1 MSNTKIL
8 LDKIDVLDAKLK
20 ALQPMNP
27 EYQKKLDKKFRLEFN
42 YNSNHI
48 EGNTLTYSET
58 ELLLVFDDTTGNH
71 TFREYEEMK
80 SHDVAYHL
88 VQEWANDFERPITE
102 GDICNLNKTLLVKP
116 FWKEAVTHDGQRVRR
131 LIKVGEYKE
140 QPNSV
145 LLPNGEMFEYTSPLE
160 TPFEMQKLISWFRSE
175 TDSKELHP
183 VALAALL
190 HYKFVC
196 IHPFDDGN
204 GRVSRLLMNY
214 VLFKNILPPVVIKS
228 PEKRL
233 YLSAL
238 NRADTGD
245 LDAFIQYMA
254 QQVIWSLELS
264 IKAAKGES
272 IEEADDFDKE
282 IEMLKRIQHKPKEK
296 IQKSSPVIR
305 STLQD
310 VYFPLI
316 KSLDNDLLKLN
327 KLFKNHTWSYFEE
340 PEPPEYGIP
349 IIPKSTT
356 IEDLIKYYYPNK
368 IIRERSYHNFKAAY
382 WLSEYNDQKEFSVE
396 VSLKIFF
403 NDTNFKVVVFIGQP
417 YAGGLILEGINK
429 ILRTLSDDKKSP
441 FDAYKD
447 YTLFE
452 ADYDDDMTINKITH
466 FSNQIRSETLDYIK
480 LRVNEKQ
487 KE

>member
-1 MSNTKIL
+1 MSDSKIL
-8 LDKIDVLDAKLK
+8 LDKIDALETKLN

-48 EGNTLTYSET
+48 EGNTLTYGET

-160 TPFEMQKLISWFRSE
+160 TPFEMRKLISWFRSE
-175 TDSKELHP
+175 TNSKELHP

-214 VLFKNILPPVVIKS
+214 VLFKNNLPPVVIKS
-228 PEKRL
+228 SEKRL

-264 IKAAKGES
+264 IKAAKNES
-272 IEEADDFDKE
+272 IEETDDFDKE
-282 IEMLKRIQHKPKEK
+282 IEMLKRIQHKAKEK
-296 IQKSSPVIR
+296 KQKASSVIR
-305 STLQD
+305 ATLQD

-316 KSLDNDLLKLN
+316 KSLDGELSKLN
-327 KLFKNHTWSYFEE
+327 KLFKKHTWGYFEE
-340 PEPPEYGIP
+340 PEPPNYGIP
-349 IIPKSTT
+349 LVPISTT
-356 IEDLIKYYYPNK
+356 IEGFIKY
-368 IIRERSYHNFKAAY
+368 HNSKDKSFHDFKAVY
-382 WLSEYNDQKEFSVE
+382 ILSDYNDQNEFSIE
-396 VSLKIFF
+396 IALKIFF
-403 NDTNFKVVVFIGQP
+403 KETNYRVKVFIGQP
-417 YAGGLILEGINK
+417 LTNGVIANSFNK
-429 ILRTLSDDKKSP
+429 IFKTLSDDKKSP

-452 ADYDDDMTINKITH
+452 ADYDDDLTINKIIH
-466 FSNQIRSETLDYIK
+466 FSNQIRSEMLDYIK
-480 LRVNEKQ
+480 LRVSEKK